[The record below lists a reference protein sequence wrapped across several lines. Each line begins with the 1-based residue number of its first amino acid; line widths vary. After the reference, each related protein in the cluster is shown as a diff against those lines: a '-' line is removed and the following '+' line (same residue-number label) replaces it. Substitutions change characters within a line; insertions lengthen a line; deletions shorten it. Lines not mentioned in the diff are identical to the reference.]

1 MRVVTGRIRR
11 MLDSVWDSPARSARS
26 LLRGGLLEA
35 FFALV
40 VFLISRLTGGHNSLV
55 PIALDLI
62 VAVGAALSSRH
73 PMLGGVT
80 AGAGATLWLLFPTVA
95 PTFGMLGALVAVV
108 AVLSNGRIRL
118 AAGLTL
124 WYTAAM
130 TAVISLWTSAN
141 LQRTL
146 VNLISLAAMLAL
158 AWATGLTILSLRRR
172 AARADALAVG
182 RLREQ
187 RLALAQDLHDTVA
200 QAIAGMILEGEKA
213 KSRLAKGDDPQTI
226 EDLDLLLRLGRQ
238 SLRDLRGM
246 MAVLRQE
253 ITDLGDSSVWQ
264 VSDARAVLD
273 EQLERLK
280 AGGFVT
286 SALIDGDVESLPPSI
301 QEWLGK
307 LTIEAVTN
315 ILRHGQPGGHCSVM
329 VEVRHDMVEAM
340 FANPM
345 RDDPH
350 RQGGHS
356 ERLGL
361 TGARE
366 RAEALGG
373 ELEVL
378 EATDRWVLGARVP
391 LHD

>member
-1 MRVVTGRIRR
+1 MQGEPSDARTTTGQT
-11 MLDSVWDSPARSARS
+11 
-26 LLRGGLLEA
+26 LLRSGAIEG
-35 FFALV
+35 FFAAT
-40 VFLISRLTGGHNSLV
+40 VFLISRSTEQHNALL
-55 PIALDLI
+55 PIGLDLI
-62 VAVGAALSSRH
+62 VAVGAGVSGRH
-73 PMLGGVT
+73 QRLGGIL
-80 AGAGATLWLLFPTVA
+80 AGLGVTLWLLFPEA
-95 PTFGMLGALVAVV
+95 QPSFGMAGAVI
-108 AVLSNGRIRL
+108 AVLAALSRGQTRL
-118 AAGLTL
+118 AAWLTG
-124 WYTAAM
+124 WYLTTM
-130 TAVISLWTSAN
+130 TTVIGLWTSSDLLRAA
-141 LQRTL
+141 
-146 VNLISLAAMLAL
+146 VNFVVLAAYFAL
-158 AWATGLTILSLRRR
+158 AWATGMAILSLRRR
-172 AARADALAVG
+172 ADRADALAVG